1 MGCCESENKIDQSE
15 LSELTLQ
22 KMNFTGK
29 LVSDDFNDLSISSH
43 ANEFP
48 LTEESNNHL
57 CVSNVYY
64 TRSTSVSLH
73 HASLENAFLLPPK
86 NFFN

>member
-1 MGCCESENKIDQSE
+1 MGCCESENKLDQSE
-15 LSELTLQ
+15 ISDLAQQ

-29 LVSDDFNDLSISSH
+29 LVSEDFNDLSISSH

-48 LTEESNNHL
+48 LTEESKDPL
-57 CVSNVYY
+57 SVSNVFY

-86 NFFN
+86 NFFH